1 MPITDDLR
9 KTLAD
14 PTPFYA
20 FAGTIDLTVEKTRE
34 KAREVPGIIEKLRA
48 EAPERFAAVRAGA
61 DPKAVS
67 EKVSVRAKEAQAKF
81 TEIVASFDVKQLRE
95 NAQGFALQQVGRAA
109 EAAVRARETYDE
121 LAERGRVAV
130 HQLRGEAAEQ
140 VEDAAV
146 AIEPSGPS
154 PAAEKAPAAK
164 PAKKTTGRRPAAKKT
179 TPAEPAE

>member
-9 KTLAD
+9 KTFAD

-20 FAGTIDLTVEKTRE
+20 FAGTIDLTVEK
-34 KAREVPGIIEKLRA
+34 AREVPGLIEKLRA
-48 EAPERFAAVRAGA
+48 EAPERIAAVRAGA
-61 DPKAVS
+61 DPKTVS
-67 EKVSVRAKEAQAKF
+67 EKVSVRAKEAQARF
-81 TEIVASFDVKQLRE
+81 NEIVTSFDVKQLRD

-130 HQLRGEAAEQ
+130 HHLRGEAAEQ

-146 AIEPSGPS
+146 AIEPS
-154 PAAEKAPAAK
+154 EKAPAAK
-164 PAKKTTGRRPAAKKT
+164 PARKAPGRKPAAKRTAPAKPA
-179 TPAEPAE
+179 TPAEPTE